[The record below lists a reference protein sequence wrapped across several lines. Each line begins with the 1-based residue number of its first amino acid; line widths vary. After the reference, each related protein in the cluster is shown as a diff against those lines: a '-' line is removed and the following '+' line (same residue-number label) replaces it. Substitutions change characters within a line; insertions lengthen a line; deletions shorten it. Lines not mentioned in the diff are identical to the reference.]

1 MPPGNLSRRRT
12 APFRERNDSLG
23 ILRHRRDVKALL
35 ISIAVLLSVDAA
47 FNHGGVTKRVVHAVG
62 HSFSATDNS
71 FSDSIFSK

>member
-1 MPPGNLSRRRT
+1 MPPGSLSRRRT

-47 FNHGGVTKRVVHAVG
+47 FNHGGVTKRVVHAIG